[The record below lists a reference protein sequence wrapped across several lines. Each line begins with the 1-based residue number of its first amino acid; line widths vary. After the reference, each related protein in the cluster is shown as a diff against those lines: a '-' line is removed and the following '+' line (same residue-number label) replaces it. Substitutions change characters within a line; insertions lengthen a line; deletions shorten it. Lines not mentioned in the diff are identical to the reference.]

1 MKTYKIISWVGLIL
15 ITFVIQ
21 STIASQIMKLLNL
34 SSTAYFILGVILLVG
49 QFLGFC
55 WCYFQIITQIKNLY
69 KNK

>member
-1 MKTYKIISWVGLIL
+1 MKTYKIISWIGLFL

-49 QFLGFC
+49 QFLGFW

>member
-1 MKTYKIISWVGLIL
+1 MKTYKTISWIGLVL

-34 SSTAYFILGVILLVG
+34 SSTDYFILGVILLVG
-49 QFLGFC
+49 QFLGFW
-55 WCYFQIITQIKNLY
+55 WCYFQIFKQINNLY

>member
-34 SSTAYFILGVILLVG
+34 SSTPYFILGVVIMVG
-49 QFLGFC
+49 QFLGF
-55 WCYFQIITQIKNLY
+55 WWVYHQYAKQIVKLIKN
-69 KNK
+69 K